1 MADLEKIG
9 LDGSDFTI
17 PAGGATAGVTTFNG
31 RNGAV
36 VPQSGDYSAALVG
49 LGNVDNTSDADKPV
63 STATQAALDLK
74 ANAADMTTALAA
86 KADTASLAT
95 VATSG
100 SYNDLSDKPTIP
112 AAFTLPTASAG
123 ELGGVKVGS
132 GLAIS
137 AEGVLSATGGGGGG
151 TAGVETFNGR
161 DGVVTPQAGDYTAAM
176 VGLGNVDN
184 TADADKPISTAT
196 QAALDLKA
204 NAADMNTALA
214 AKANT
219 ADLAAVATSGDYD
232 DLTNKPTIP
241 AAYTLPTASAI
252 ELGGIKIGTGLTI
265 DQDGVVSASGPA
277 GVETFNGRTGTVTP
291 QNGDYTA
298 AMVGLGNVDNTSDA
312 NKPVSTATQ
321 TALDAKADSATVTAM
336 ETRLAALETLLSGFA
351 ATALAMSDG
360 TTTVNKVVLAKDA

>member
-17 PAGGATAGVTTFNG
+17 PAGGGTAGVTTFNG

-63 STATQAALDLK
+63 STA
-74 ANAADMTTALAA
+74 M
-86 KADTASLAT
+86 
-95 VATSG
+95 
-100 SYNDLSDKPTIP
+100 
-112 AAFTLPTASAG
+112 
-123 ELGGVKVGS
+123 
-132 GLAIS
+132 
-137 AEGVLSATGGGGGG
+137 
-151 TAGVETFNGR
+151 
-161 DGVVTPQAGDYTAAM
+161 
-176 VGLGNVDN
+176 
-184 TADADKPISTAT
+184 

-219 ADLAAVATSGDYD
+219 ADLATVATSGSYN
-232 DLTNKPTIP
+232 DLTDKPTIP

-265 DQDGVVSASGPA
+265 DQDGVVSASGTA

-321 TALDAKADSATVTAM
+321 TALDAKADSATVAAM
-336 ETRLAALETLLSGFA
+336 ETRLAALEALLSGFV
-351 ATALAMSDG
+351 ATPLGATDNITS
-360 TTTVNKVVLAKDA
+360 VNKLILAKDA